1 MGAMTT
7 ARLVVPILL
16 TASLV
21 DTFFRHAR
29 REDRRTL
36 CGVGSSV
43 RACWMTFNLSG
54 VLSLSPIIKI
64 DLCYK
69 GIVGGG
75 GDETYLSTL

>member
-29 REDRRTL
+29 REEKRAL
-36 CGVGSSV
+36 CGVGNSV
-43 RACWMTFNLSG
+43 KACWMTFNLSC
-54 VLSLSPIIKI
+54 VLSLSPVIK
-64 DLCYK
+64 
-69 GIVGGG
+69 
-75 GDETYLSTL
+75 